1 MRQDTVMRPLS
12 RIGAVVVAVAVA
24 AISSPAMSDTE
35 PCATFAGYAEGDRL
49 PGRFEIE
56 GFAFRE
62 TGLPGTLLI
71 AEVDGQLGL
80 RFSFWGLDVDLPA
93 PTNRVRV
100 RVAATQSEVS
110 VFGMAIDGTVVARKT
125 IPDTFVFEEA
135 VLEGAGI
142 VSVRLIEGRD
152 GGTLLSVCLDP
163 LPA

>member
-1 MRQDTVMRPLS
+1 MIPGLRGLLAAIVAAAA
-12 RIGAVVVAVAVA
+12 AV
-24 AISSPAMSDTE
+24 AISSSANSADTDA
-35 PCATFAGYAEGDRL
+35 CATFAGYSEGDRL
-49 PGRFEIE
+49 PGRFEIN
-56 GFAFRE
+56 GFWFRE
-62 TGLPGTLLI
+62 TGLPELLFI
-71 AEVDGQLGL
+71 AAVDGQLGL
-80 RFSFWGLDVDLPA
+80 RFSFWGVDVDLPA

-100 RVAATQSEVS
+100 RVAATQSEVA

-125 IPDTFVFEEA
+125 IPDTFIFEEA